1 MMTKQ
6 SFVIVA
12 ALAFVFG
19 IGTLTASA
27 QGQVLKADI
36 PFEFTV
42 GKATLPAGEYLIKL
56 PETGGARV
64 VTFKKADGEAHALV
78 LTNPVNSKGAEIA
91 SGLVF
96 VKAGDEYLLYQV
108 HTEGRETGLEV
119 IRSKR
124 MAGTE
129 LARKTVEFKMAKSE

>member
-1 MMTKQ
+1 MTKK

-19 IGTLTASA
+19 IGSITASA
-27 QGQVLKADI
+27 QGQVFKADI

-42 GKATLPAGEYLIKL
+42 GKATLPAGEYLVKM

-64 VTFKKADGEAHALV
+64 ITFKREDGEACAIV
-78 LTNPVNSKGAEIA
+78 LTNPVSSKKAEA

-96 VKAGDEYLLYQV
+96 VKAGDQYFLYQV

-119 IRSKR
+119 IKSKR

>member
-1 MMTKQ
+1 MTKK

-19 IGTLTASA
+19 IGSITASA

-42 GKATLPAGEYLIKL
+42 GKAILPTGEYLVKM

-64 VTFKKADGEAHALV
+64 ITFKKADGEAHAIV
-78 LTNPVNSKGAEIA
+78 LTNPVNSKDAEIA

-96 VKAGDEYLLYQV
+96 VKAGDQYFLYQV

-119 IRSKR
+119 IKSKR
-124 MAGTE
+124 MTGSE

>member
-1 MMTKQ
+1 MTKK

-27 QGQVLKADI
+27 QGQLLTADI

-64 VTFKKADGEAHALV
+64 VTFRKADGEAVAV
-78 LTNPVNSKGAEIA
+78 VMTNPVNSRGAEIA

-96 VKAGDEYLLYQV
+96 VKTGDRHFLYQV

-129 LARKTVEFKMAKSE
+129 LARRTVELKMAKSE

>member
-1 MMTKQ
+1 MTKK

-19 IGTLTASA
+19 IGSITASA

-42 GKATLPAGEYLIKL
+42 GKAILPAGEYLVKM

-64 VTFKKADGEAHALV
+64 ITFKKADGEAHAIV
-78 LTNPVNSKGAEIA
+78 LTNPVKSKDAEIA

-96 VKAGDEYLLYQV
+96 VKAGDQYFLYQV

-119 IRSKR
+119 IKSKR
-124 MAGTE
+124 MTGSE

>member
-1 MMTKQ
+1 MTKK

-27 QGQVLKADI
+27 QGQVMRANI

-42 GKATLPAGEYLIKL
+42 GKSTLPAGDYLIKL

-64 VTFKKADGEAHALV
+64 ITFKKADGEAHAIV
-78 LTNPVNSKGAEIA
+78 MTNPVNSKGAEIA
-91 SGLVF
+91 TGLVF
-96 VKAGDEYLLYQV
+96 VKAGDQHFLYQV

-119 IRSKR
+119 IKSKR

-129 LARKTVEFKMAKSE
+129 LARKTVELKMAKSE

>member
-1 MMTKQ
+1 MTKK

-27 QGQVLKADI
+27 QGQVMKANI

-42 GKATLPAGEYLIKL
+42 GKATLPAGEYLVKL

-64 VTFKKADGEAHALV
+64 ITFKKADGEAHAIV
-78 LTNPVNSKGAEIA
+78 MTNPVNSKGAEIA
-91 SGLVF
+91 SGLIF
-96 VKAGDEYLLYQV
+96 VKAGDEHHFYQV
-108 HTEGRETGLEV
+108 HTKYREIGMEV
-119 IRSKR
+119 IKSKR

-129 LARKTVEFKMAKSE
+129 LARKTVELKMAKSE

>member
-1 MMTKQ
+1 MTKK

-27 QGQVLKADI
+27 QGQVLRADI

-42 GKATLPAGEYLIKL
+42 GKRTLPAGKYLVKL
-56 PETGGARV
+56 PETGGTRV
-64 VTFKKADGEAHALV
+64 IMFKRADGEAHAMAM
-78 LTNPVNSKGAEIA
+78 TNPVSSKGAEVE
-91 SGLVF
+91 SGLIF
-96 VKAGDEYLLYQV
+96 VRSGDQYFLYQV
-108 HTEGRETGLEV
+108 HTEDREIGQEV
-119 IRSKR
+119 IKSKR
-124 MAGTE
+124 IAGTE